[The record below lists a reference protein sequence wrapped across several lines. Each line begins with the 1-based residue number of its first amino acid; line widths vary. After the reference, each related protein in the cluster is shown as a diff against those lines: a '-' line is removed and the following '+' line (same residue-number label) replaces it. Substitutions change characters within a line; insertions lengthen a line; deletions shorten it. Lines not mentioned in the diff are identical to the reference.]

1 MFLSTR
7 TDPVQEV
14 KLEARREPDGKIT
27 DVIISSPLPKPAEAS
42 E

>member
-7 TDPVQEV
+7 TDPPQEV
-14 KLEARREPDGKIT
+14 KLEATREQGGKIT
-27 DVIISSPLPKPAEAS
+27 QIEISFPLPKPEVQG